1 MKLLDIVS
9 AYYAIFFYSFM
20 LYSIFLL
27 IKYFI
32 EIKNIEKESED
43 RKKVD
48 DIYGCKALNA
58 LDVFLKIA
66 FFPIGVVS
74 AIAKFFPSKKIKTS
88 DLESFQY
95 DLHSLLYE
103 DLKDNKDI
111 QNVLFPYQISQR
123 MLVQFTRKLTDKEV
137 ENVISIVKHRSI
149 QLHEYGYGILNVYKQ
164 TPHPGY
170 GYGIQIDFEPFEK
183 INKMKT
189 ALSIKRE
196 EEQFDDD
203 DEAVLE

>member
-1 MKLLDIVS
+1 MKILDIVS

-32 EIKNIEKESED
+32 EIKDIEKGSED

-48 DIYGCKALNA
+48 DIYGRKALNA
-58 LDVFLKIA
+58 LDILLKIA
-66 FFPIGVVS
+66 FFPFGIAS

-88 DLESFQY
+88 NLESFQY

-111 QNVLFPYQISQR
+111 QNVLFPYQIRQR
-123 MLVQFTRKLTDKEV
+123 MLIQLNRKLTDKEV
-137 ENVISIVKHRSI
+137 EDVTSIVKHRSS
-149 QLHEYGYGILNVYKQ
+149 QLIDHGYGILNVYKQ
-164 TPHPGY
+164 TLHPGY
-170 GYGIQIDFEPFEK
+170 GYGIQIDFEVFEK
-183 INKMKT
+183 INKMQT
-189 ALSIKRE
+189 ALSVRRE

>member
-20 LYSIFLL
+20 FFSTFLL
-27 IKYFI
+27 IKYFF
-32 EIKNIEKESED
+32 EIKDIEKGSED

-48 DIYGCKALNA
+48 DIYGHKALNA
-58 LDVFLKIA
+58 LDILLKIA
-66 FFPIGVVS
+66 FFPLGIAS
-74 AIAKFFPSKKIKTS
+74 AIAKFFPSKKLKTS
-88 DLESFQY
+88 NLESFQY

-111 QNVLFPYQISQR
+111 QAVLFPYQLRQR
-123 MLVQFTRKLTDKEV
+123 MLVQLTRKLTDKEV
-137 ENVISIVKHRSI
+137 EDVTSIVKHRSS
-149 QLHEYGYGILNVYKQ
+149 QLIDHGYGILNVYKQ
-164 TPHPGY
+164 SLHPGY

-189 ALSIKRE
+189 ALSVRRE

-203 DEAVLE
+203 EAVLE

>member
-9 AYYAIFFYSFM
+9 TYYAMFFCSFM
-20 LYSIFLL
+20 LFSTFLL
-27 IKYFI
+27 IKYFF
-32 EIKNIEKESED
+32 EIKDIEKGSED

-48 DIYGCKALNA
+48 DIYSRKALNA
-58 LDVFLKIA
+58 LDISLKIA
-66 FFPIGVVS
+66 FFPLR
-74 AIAKFFPSKKIKTS
+74 IASEITKFFSSKKLKTS
-88 DLESFQY
+88 NLESFQN
-95 DLHSLLYE
+95 DLHSMLYE

-111 QNVLFPYQISQR
+111 QNVLFPYQRSQQ

-137 ENVISIVKHRSI
+137 ENVTSIVKHRSI
-149 QLHEYGYGILNVYKQ
+149 QLNEYGYGILNVYKQ
-164 TPHPGY
+164 APHPGY

-183 INKMKT
+183 INKIKT
-189 ALSIKRE
+189 ALYIKKE